1 MKKSLLLTSLLGLGL
16 FLGSCGTQKEES
28 QEVNVYTHRHY
39 DVDQEIFDKFTA
51 QTGITVNVVN
61 ASADELIERLVS
73 EGEQSP
79 ADVLITVDAGRLN
92 RAQSMNLL
100 QPIQSEFLNNTIPS
114 EFRDPEGHWFGI
126 TYRARIIAYS
136 KERGDVNLVES
147 YEDLTKPE
155 LAGKVLIRSS
165 DNVYNQS
172 LLASIVA
179 ASGEEEAEKWAKGMV
194 TNFARE
200 PKGNDRDQVK
210 AIASGEGDYAVVNT
224 YYIGLMLTS
233 DNEEEKKAAESI
245 GIIFPNQEGRGTHVN
260 VSGLGVTKNA
270 PNKDNAIK
278 FIEFLANEEAQNTL
292 ASFNFEYPTNPNVKR
307 DALLDTWGD
316 FKRDPINLAS
326 LGINNEAAI
335 KIFDKVGWK

>member
-1 MKKSLLLTSLLGLGL
+1 MKKSLLFTSLLGLGL
-16 FLGSCGTQKEES
+16 FIGSCGTPKEES

-39 DVDQEIFDKFTA
+39 DVDQEIFDKFTE
-51 QTGITVNVVN
+51 QTGIKVNVVN

-92 RAQSMNLL
+92 RAQSMDLL

-114 EFRDPEGHWFGI
+114 EFRDPEGHWFGV

-136 KERGDVNLVES
+136 KERGDVNLVKS
-147 YEDLTKPE
+147 YEDLAKPE

-179 ASGEEEAEKWAKGMV
+179 ANGEEKAEEWAKGV
-194 TNFARE
+194 VANFARE

-233 DNEEEKKAAESI
+233 ENEEEKKAAEAI
-245 GIIFPNQEGRGTHVN
+245 GIIFPNQENRGTHVN
-260 VSGLGVTKNA
+260 VSGVGVTKNA
-270 PNKDNAIK
+270 PNKDNAVK
-278 FIEFLANEEAQNTL
+278 LIEFLAGEEAQNTL
-292 ASFNFEYPTNPNVKR
+292 AGFNFEYPTNPNVKR